1 MQNVSADA
9 AGHIKVET
17 LTNIEPN
24 NSYDWHIHP
33 YWENRYV
40 TEGRDNLANKGIA
53 SVSTN
58 QRNQRGQILTSDIK
72 ERTVQILVS
81 TQRLTT

>member
-1 MQNVSADA
+1 MKLCIFGFLFAFSACFSFFALAQTTQEYSAVQNVSVDA

-40 TEGRDNLANKGIA
+40 TEGA
-53 SVSTN
+53 
-58 QRNQRGQILTSDIK
+58 
-72 ERTVQILVS
+72 
-81 TQRLTT
+81 